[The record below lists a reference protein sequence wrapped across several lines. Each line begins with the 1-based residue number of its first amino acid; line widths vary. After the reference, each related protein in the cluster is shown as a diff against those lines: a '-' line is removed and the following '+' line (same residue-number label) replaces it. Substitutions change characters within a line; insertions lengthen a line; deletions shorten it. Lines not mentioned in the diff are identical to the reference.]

1 MEAVPPVR
9 TSLLGIPLLVMKLSV
24 LVSGD
29 GGQRGGATNS
39 ALHSCLIVAGP
50 GNLTSPVELA
60 DCLPPDVI

>member
-29 GGQRGGATNS
+29 GGQRGGGHKLS
-39 ALHSCLIVAGP
+39 PSQLPYSCWTWKP
-50 GNLTSPVELA
+50 DFTSR
-60 DCLPPDVI
+60 IS